1 MSIQND
7 LIGTRQALRIH
18 PMVLSRWLVPSI
30 IVLML
35 GSVAVFGAVWPLW
48 IDEIFTARVAGLG
61 DPSRIIGA
69 LMNGVDGSPPLLA
82 LVTSLFVRMIPLDPE
97 LVLRLPALMAF
108 GGFLLGVVRLFRSR
122 MSAGTLATC
131 VLLAGLLRLDTG
143 FTARPYAFALCFSIW
158 FIVWLFDAHASGK
171 LRSWLLASAFL
182 ALAIASQ
189 YYCVFLFVP
198 MAVLIG
204 TRLLAERKIDPKV
217 TLTVISTGAV
227 LALHLPIILI
237 LRTWTKHYWSKPG
250 LDHIFQLETL
260 LLAVALSIAAIGM
273 VMSTDI
279 RRIVRNEVTAERLFL
294 LTLAAL
300 PMIVVPIIRLT
311 TNAFVD
317 RYLTFSVIGLVGVI
331 GWMLDLPQVQVW
343 LKRVTIAGFVG
354 AVLVQC
360 VAAVQPRVW
369 LPRYEAAL
377 DACRALGVVVVCPS
391 TCVVTEASHYNK
403 ANTGFLAYPLDQEA
417 EIIGA
422 KSDTS
427 FRIMKANGEAGY
439 MQTVDLKAL
448 LAKGD
453 VFAILTDERLTY
465 EKWVQD
471 EAVAAGYRLR
481 EVAAFPG
488 VRKEDGRSIKVM
500 MASRDAVSVQ
510 E

>member
-1 MSIQND
+1 
-7 LIGTRQALRIH
+7 
-18 PMVLSRWLVPSI
+18 
-30 IVLML
+30 ML
-35 GSVAVFGAVWPLW
+35 TVATGIAYSWPLW

-61 DPSRIIGA
+61 DPARIIGA
-69 LMNGVDGSPPLLA
+69 LMSGVDGSPPLLA
-82 LVTSLFVRMIPLDPE
+82 LVTSLFVRMMPLDAE
-97 LVLRLPALMAF
+97 LALRFPALLAF
-108 GGFLLGVVRLFRSR
+108 GGFLLGIVRLFRRR
-122 MSAGTLATC
+122 MSAGSLTSC

-143 FTARPYAFALCFSIW
+143 FTARPYAFALCFSVW
-158 FIVWLFDAHASGK
+158 FIVWLFDAYASGK
-171 LRSWLLASAFL
+171 LQSWLLASAFL

-198 MAVLIG
+198 MAVLVG
-204 TRLLAERKIDPKV
+204 TRLLAERKIDSKV
-217 TLTVISTGAV
+217 AITVISAGAV
-227 LALHLPIILI
+227 LALHLPIIFVLK
-237 LRTWTKHYWSKPG
+237 TWTKHYWSKPG

-260 LLAVALSIAAIGM
+260 LLAVALSVAAIGM
-273 VMSTDI
+273 VMSTDF
-279 RRIVRNEVTAERLFL
+279 RRNVLRELTEERLFL

-300 PMIVVPIIRLT
+300 PMIVVPVIRLT

-343 LKRVTIAGFVG
+343 LKRVTVAAFIG

-360 VAAVQPRVW
+360 VATVQPRAW
-369 LPRYEAAL
+369 LPRYASAL
-377 DACRALGVVVVCPS
+377 DACSGLGVVVLCPS
-391 TCVVTEASHYNK
+391 TCVITEASHYNK
-403 ANTGFLAYPLDQEA
+403 LNTGFLAYPLDQEA

-427 FRIMKANGEAGY
+427 FRIMKASGEAGY

-453 VFAILTDERLTY
+453 AFAILTDERLTY

-471 EAVAAGYRLR
+471 EAVAAGYGLR

-488 VRKEDGRSIKVM
+488 VRKEDGRSIKIL
-500 MASRDAVSVQ
+500 MASRDSARAQ
-510 E
+510 K

>member
-1 MSIQND
+1 M
-7 LIGTRQALRIH
+7 T
-18 PMVLSRWLVPSI
+18 LSSWLLPSI

-35 GSVAVFGAVWPLW
+35 TVATGIAFSWPLW

-61 DPSRIIGA
+61 QPPRIIGA
-69 LMNGVDGSPPLLA
+69 LMSGVDGSPPLLA
-82 LVTSLFVRMIPLDPE
+82 LVTSLFVRMMPLDAE
-97 LVLRLPALMAF
+97 LALRLPSLLAF
-108 GGFLLGVVRLFRSR
+108 GGFLLGLVRLFRNR
-122 MSAGTLATC
+122 MSAWTLTSC

-143 FTARPYAFALCFSIW
+143 FTARPYAFALCFSVW
-158 FIVWLFDAHASGK
+158 FIVWLLDAHASGK
-171 LRSWLLASAFL
+171 LQSWLLTSAFL

-189 YYCVFLFVP
+189 YYCVFLFIP
-198 MAVLIG
+198 MAVLVG
-204 TRLLAERKIDPKV
+204 TRLLAERKIDSKV
-217 TLTVISTGAV
+217 AITVISAAAV
-227 LALHLPIILI
+227 LALHLPIIFVLKS
-237 LRTWTKHYWSKPG
+237 WTKHYWSKPG

-260 LLAVALSIAAIGM
+260 LLAVALSVAAIGI
-273 VMSTDI
+273 VMSTDF
-279 RRIVRNEVTAERLFL
+279 RRNVLKEVTAERLFL

-300 PMIVVPIIRLT
+300 PMIVVPVIRLT

-343 LKRVTIAGFVG
+343 LKRVTVAGFVG
-354 AVLVQC
+354 SVLVQC
-360 VAAVQPRVW
+360 VTTVQPRAW
-369 LPRYEAAL
+369 LPRYASAL
-377 DACRALGVVVVCPS
+377 DACSGLGVVVLCPS

-453 VFAILTDERLTY
+453 AFAILTDERLTY

-488 VRKEDGRSIKVM
+488 VRKEDGRSIKIL
-500 MASRDAVSVQ
+500 MASRDSAQ
-510 E
+510 AQK

>member
-35 GSVAVFGAVWPLW
+35 CSVAVFGTVWPLW
-48 IDEIFTARVAGLG
+48 IDEIFTARVAGIG

-97 LVLRLPALMAF
+97 LVLRLPALLAF
-108 GGFLLGVVRLFRSR
+108 GGFLMGNVRLFRSR

-131 VLLAGLLRLDTG
+131 VLIAGLLRLDTG
-143 FTARPYAFALCFSIW
+143 FTARPYAFALCFSVW
-158 FIVWLFDAHASGK
+158 FIVWLFDAHATGK

-189 YYCVFLFVP
+189 YYCVFLFIP
-198 MAVLIG
+198 MAVMIG
-204 TRLLAERKIDPKV
+204 TRSLAERKIDSKV
-217 TLTVISTGAV
+217 VITVISAGAV

-260 LLAVALSIAAIGM
+260 LLAVALSVGVV
-273 VMSTDI
+273 VMLMTTGI
-279 RRIVRNEVTAERLFL
+279 RHITRSEFTRERLFL

-300 PMIVVPIIRLT
+300 PMIVVPVIRLT
-311 TNAFVD
+311 TNAYVD

-331 GWMLDLPQVQVW
+331 GWMLDLPQVHFW
-343 LKRVTIAGFVG
+343 LRRATIVVFIGAAFV
-354 AVLVQC
+354 QSSTS
-360 VAAVQPRVW
+360 VQPRVW

-377 DACRALGVVVVCPS
+377 DACSELGVVVLCPS

-403 ANTGFLAYPLDQEA
+403 ANTGFLTYPLDQDA
-417 EIIGA
+417 EIRGA

-427 FRIMKANGEAGY
+427 FRIMKANGVAGY

-453 VFAILTDERLTY
+453 AFAILTDERLTY

-488 VRKEDGRSIKVM
+488 VRKEDGRSIKIL
-500 MASRDAVSVQ
+500 MASRDLASANK
-510 E
+510 